1 MKKSRLLHLLE
12 RRKYWALAQ
21 TGLEGRRNK
30 WLEPKKK
37 KKKKKKKCLRKKKKS
52 HHGGTKHLKRFDHS
66 FHRLKKVP
74 SRDEAYLGNEA

>member
-12 RRKYWALAQ
+12 RRKYWAPAQ

-37 KKKKKKKCLRKKKKS
+37 KKKKNALGKKKNLTTV
-52 HHGGTKHLKRFDHS
+52 GLNT
-66 FHRLKKVP
+66 
-74 SRDEAYLGNEA
+74 